1 MSNLPSRRM
10 SRRLRCVAGE
20 ESGATAVEYGLL
32 LAFVAAVIIAVVI
45 VLGGQVSGGFQG
57 FVNLL

>member
-1 MSNLPSRRM
+1 VRLHVVRALSRP
-10 SRRLRCVAGE
+10 RRGAGHE
-20 ESGATAVEYGLL
+20 HGATAVEYGLL
-32 LAFVAAVIIAVVI
+32 IALVAVVIITVVI